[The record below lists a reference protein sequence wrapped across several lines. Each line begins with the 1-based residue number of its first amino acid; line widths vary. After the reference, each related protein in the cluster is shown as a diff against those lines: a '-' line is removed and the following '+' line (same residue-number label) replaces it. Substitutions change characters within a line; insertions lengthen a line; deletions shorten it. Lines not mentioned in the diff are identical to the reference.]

1 MDRIRSLLIALLVG
15 GGIST
20 LVAESSN
27 DAYQT
32 AYLLKIRVPGIPW
45 QISAFSIYEPDGPL
59 KEIDYV
65 PSLNFPRFSTGVEA
79 EVGYGHWSQ
88 EANGVFVVNYKTQL
102 PKGQVREVHASLSAS
117 GNELTG
123 SATVKLINQDGSV
136 EETRNV
142 TVTGVRASKRLVAKP
157 ST

>member
-1 MDRIRSLLIALLVG
+1 MDRIRSLLIALLVC

-32 AYLLKIRVPGIPW
+32 AYLLKI
-45 QISAFSIYEPDGPL
+45 
-59 KEIDYV
+59 
-65 PSLNFPRFSTGVEA
+65 
-79 EVGYGHWSQ
+79 
-88 EANGVFVVNYKTQL
+88 
-102 PKGQVREVHASLSAS
+102 SAS

-136 EETRNV
+136 AETRNV
-142 TVTGVRASKRLVAKP
+142 TLTGVRASKRLVAKP